1 MESYSLVY
9 KFFGIT
15 FSESMD
21 MDFLLFAELLRDAE
35 VMRLKETQEGQDYLE
50 KCWTLK
56 QTAPDRA
63 ALRKQFDS

>member
-1 MESYSLVY
+1 MS
-9 KFFGIT
+9 
-15 FSESMD
+15 

-35 VMRLKETQEGQDYLE
+35 VLRLKETQEGQDYLE

-63 ALRKQFDS
+63 ALRKQFEQ